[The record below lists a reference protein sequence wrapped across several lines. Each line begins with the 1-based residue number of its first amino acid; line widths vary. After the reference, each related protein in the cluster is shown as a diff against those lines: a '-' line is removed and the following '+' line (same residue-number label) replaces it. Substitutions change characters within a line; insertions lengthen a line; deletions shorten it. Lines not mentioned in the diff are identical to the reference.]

1 MSKHLHSVFATC
13 VLGCMSLVSTG
24 CGISL
29 NPARLWSKK
38 TPTSIDRYDI
48 AKRQYV
54 RGDYKMAIK
63 GFSGWL
69 RDFPKDPLEPAA
81 LYYLAASYKKSRDS
95 VRAKATYERILTH
108 YADTQWAEFA
118 KQDLER
124 VNVPELAVPKY
135 KSKRRWWNPADWFM
149 PDPPPVRAYKK
160 ARKHYAK
167 KRYDQAIAGFRLVG
181 TRYAESPLAP
191 AAWYFVARSYEQLDQ
206 KDKAREGY
214 ERVGKD
220 YPKTDWEALAAED
233 LKRLGAS

>member
-1 MSKHLHSVFATC
+1 MSTRLRSFRIAC
-13 VLGCMSLVSTG
+13 VLGCVSLASTG

-48 AKRQYV
+48 AKRHYT
-54 RGDYKMAIK
+54 RGEYSAAIK

-81 LYYLAASYKKSRDS
+81 LYYLAASYKKNRDS
-95 VRAKATYERILTH
+95 ARAKATYERIVTH

-124 VNVPELAVPKY
+124 VDTPEAAVPKY
-135 KSKRRWWNPADWFM
+135 KSKRHWWNPADWFT
-149 PDPPPVRAYKK
+149 PDPPSVRAYKS
-160 ARKHYAK
+160 ARKHYTK
-167 KRYDQAIAGFRLVG
+167 KRYEQAIAGFRLVA

-206 KDKAREGY
+206 KDTAREGY
-214 ERVGKD
+214 ERVVRD